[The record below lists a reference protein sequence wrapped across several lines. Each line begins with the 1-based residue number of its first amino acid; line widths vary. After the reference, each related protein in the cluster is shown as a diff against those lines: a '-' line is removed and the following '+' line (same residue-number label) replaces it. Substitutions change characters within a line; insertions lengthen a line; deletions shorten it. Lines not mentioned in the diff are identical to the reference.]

1 MYDGDVHTLQGT
13 DCVIIATYN
22 TRLMILHQLDDGA
35 CIQTYNTDPV
45 KTFPKQVVFGEKA
58 TLIIGG
64 SNAGIIYVFDKNE
77 GTLKARVTTRRQGAR
92 SALKNFVREIFHLA
106 VAMALMAYISM
117 MQFMGQH
124 ITSGISL
131 ESLGEFWQKPVAQ
144 AHELMNDDICVL
156 VETYIQDRRVE
167 QYTKDRRMGND
178 LEIEPS
184 SVEKRKLNDY
194 VYQTPLDITKAPTQW
209 SVYISQLGFN
219 VVVILYIIVGG
230 YQSFF
235 KYMHAGMF
243 LEASN
248 INGWASALKT
258 KALWQAHTIELTIVQ
273 VYKFAKFPYS
283 LPAMILR
290 RRRCIK
296 YINYRMSKH
305 VASNDDVPTVKHLR
319 IDEGSRTAPLV
330 DEGAW
335 RILEDYLTTNEWKEA
350 QHVLFSG
357 DGDDD
362 VALENLCVVKAKHP
376 CVHKVCS
383 TTDRQLSWACVR
395 PSCKPTKH
403 LHLKN
408 PYIDLYAGED
418 DDDEE
423 VEEDF
428 NDEGKE
434 DDDHARKVMRLPGSL
449 LATRFTAIIN
459 HLMRNITDYIAEHLW
474 KKEFHVT
481 VSAWLAG
488 QLYMLADSPKTISNS
503 LPFSLYL
510 TVKQYVRISD
520 EECEAV
526 EWSHKKIPNPA
537 WVRIKHEKYKGN
549 IAQVF
554 DSDLPNNFIVV
565 LVPPQDFPYSMP
577 CRSQSLLDQ
586 SCLPNGDAISNIS
599 IGEEVIGC
607 KYKGERYYMGLLLKN
622 NPSSALMLTTFNSTY
637 NLGGIKPSSKQLFLV
652 CGQSAGS
659 VTLALKFSGFR
670 KEVDVQLEDIE
681 HIFQVS
687 NSVRVVA
694 GPYLGVEGYIIQM
707 VDNIIHLCQDVSK
720 EELEVSRYYIDGHPL
735 SHTLQA
741 QLPTQQLFKP
751 PPSVESIQIG
761 DSIDVLVGEHIGKS
775 GIRIPNLQTLQFM
788 QDRGYNV
795 KAGDV
800 VKVAHGPEYST
811 KGVVQSVDFPNAHL
825 TLLAETD
832 HSPVDMPIRFIIKV
846 CNTSLYSFKKDI
858 GQEVYII
865 GGDHKGYRAMLYS

>member
-1 MYDGDVHTLQGT
+1 
-13 DCVIIATYN
+13 
-22 TRLMILHQLDDGA
+22 
-35 CIQTYNTDPV
+35 
-45 KTFPKQVVFGEKA
+45 
-58 TLIIGG
+58 
-64 SNAGIIYVFDKNE
+64 
-77 GTLKARVTTRRQGAR
+77 
-92 SALKNFVREIFHLA
+92 
-106 VAMALMAYISM
+106 
-117 MQFMGQH
+117 
-124 ITSGISL
+124 
-131 ESLGEFWQKPVAQ
+131 
-144 AHELMNDDICVL
+144 
-156 VETYIQDRRVE
+156 
-167 QYTKDRRMGND
+167 
-178 LEIEPS
+178 
-184 SVEKRKLNDY
+184 
-194 VYQTPLDITKAPTQW
+194 
-209 SVYISQLGFN
+209 
-219 VVVILYIIVGG
+219 
-230 YQSFF
+230 
-235 KYMHAGMF
+235 
-243 LEASN
+243 
-248 INGWASALKT
+248 
-258 KALWQAHTIELTIVQ
+258 
-273 VYKFAKFPYS
+273 
-283 LPAMILR
+283 
-290 RRRCIK
+290 
-296 YINYRMSKH
+296 MSKH

-335 RILEDYLTTNEWKEA
+335 RILEDYLTT
-350 QHVLFSG
+350 
-357 DGDDD
+357 
-362 VALENLCVVKAKHP
+362 
-376 CVHKVCS
+376 
-383 TTDRQLSWACVR
+383 R
-395 PSCKPTKH
+395 
-403 LHLKN
+403 
-408 PYIDLYAGED
+408 ED

-459 HLMRNITDYIAEHLW
+459 HLMSRFEDTPHNFSLDCQVSPSSIPGLVALASSQSQDRRMYLLHVHYYIAEHLW

-622 NPSSALMLTTFNSTY
+622 VHCDCLEPIICPYADNIQLHLQSGWNQTFLKTTVYVFAMQFLCVGNQVRIVKGDLHSEIGQVVST
-637 NLGGIKPSSKQLFLV
+637 NHP
-652 CGQSAGS
+652 AGS

-775 GIRIPNLQTLQFM
+775 GIHELLNIPVPIKTVQRIPNLQTLQFM